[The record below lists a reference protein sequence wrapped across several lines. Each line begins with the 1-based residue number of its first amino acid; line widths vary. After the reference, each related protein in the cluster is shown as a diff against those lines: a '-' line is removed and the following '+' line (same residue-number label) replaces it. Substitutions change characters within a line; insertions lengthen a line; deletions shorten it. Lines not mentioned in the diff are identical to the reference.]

1 MRYIKFEAAPDQAEI
16 DLLVA
21 VVMNPGVNGLSV
33 GQVRTAL
40 SIGTGLDVCKNTH
53 GPDQYSVLELQD
65 NEYAFLRQQFA
76 ETKFRTVS
84 ELIVKLADKIEH
96 AAIGAP

>member
-40 SIGTGLDVCKNTH
+40 SIGTSLDVCKSVH
-53 GPDQYSVLELQD
+53 GPKQYSVLELQD
-65 NEYAFLRQQFA
+65 NEYAFLRQQFG
-76 ETKFRTVS
+76 ETRFRTVS
-84 ELIVKLADKIEH
+84 EFIVKLAEKIEN
-96 AAIGAP
+96 ATTVAP